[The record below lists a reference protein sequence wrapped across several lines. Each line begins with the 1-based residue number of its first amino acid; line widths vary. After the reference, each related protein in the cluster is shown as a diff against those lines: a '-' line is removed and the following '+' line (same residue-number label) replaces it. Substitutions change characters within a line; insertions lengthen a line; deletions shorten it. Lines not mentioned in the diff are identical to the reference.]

1 MRNKMAEQSTV
12 TIVYSCIVFLFIYF
26 FQTLAA
32 IAVLQLGHAGLIN
45 I

>member
-1 MRNKMAEQSTV
+1 MRNKMAEQNTV
-12 TIVYSCIVFLFIYF
+12 TIVYYCIGFFYLFF